1 MRAIQ
6 IARTGGP
13 EVLDYVEVPTPT
25 PGAGEILVRS
35 HAIGVGKPDV
45 LVRTGVYKWMPPLP
59 TIPGLEVAGHVEA
72 LGAGVKGPAVGTPV
86 FAYAWKTRRCYAEY
100 VTVPARDVTPLPG
113 NVDLDDAAALSNFV
127 VAWALLNDVP
137 RSPVLRT
144 LYVNGAAGG
153 VGSAIVQTARS
164 QGIEVI
170 AGVGAATK
178 IDFVKSLGANHAID
192 YSRENVSDRVLE
204 ITGGRG
210 VDLACDQLIGPDFT
224 DRIRMLANWG
234 TVMSFNALA
243 GLPEQETFAAMRANL
258 PKSPG
263 IRCFTMHT
271 YDEDPDRA
279 ARVMQGAVDL
289 FARQGIKPALFRR
302 MPLAAARE
310 AHALLDARAIL
321 GKIILKPALEPK

>member
-6 IARTGGP
+6 IAKTGGP
-13 EVLDYVEVPTPT
+13 EVLEYVEVPTPK
-25 PGAGEILVRS
+25 PGPGEILIRS

-72 LGAGVKGPAVGTPV
+72 LGEGVKGPAVGTPV

-100 VTVPARDVTPLPG
+100 VTLPAHDVTPLPA

-137 RSPVLRT
+137 RSPTLRT

-153 VGSAIVQTARS
+153 VGSAIIQTARA
-164 QGIEVI
+164 QGVEVI
-170 AGVGAATK
+170 AGVGSASK
-178 IDFVKSLGANHAID
+178 FDFVKSLGAAHAID
-192 YSRENVSDRVLE
+192 YSRENVADRVLE
-204 ITGGRG
+204 LTGGRG
-210 VDLACDQLIGPDFT
+210 VDVSCDQLIGPKFT
-224 DRIRMLANWG
+224 DTIRMLANWG
-234 TVMSFNALA
+234 TIMSFNALA
-243 GLPEQETFAAMRANL
+243 GFPEKETFTTMRANL

-271 YDEDPDRA
+271 YDDAPERA
-279 ARVMQGAVDL
+279 ARIMQGAVDL
-289 FARQGIKPALFRR
+289 FAKQGVKPAIFRT
-302 MPLAAARE
+302 MPLAEARQ
-310 AHALLDARAIL
+310 AHELLDARAIL
-321 GKIILKPALEPK
+321 GKIVLKP